1 MWETFSQVKINILLL
16 DTVQQMPS
24 YARFL
29 KDLCANKRATSVSW
43 KAFLATSASSILSY
57 QILVKYKDPGCR
69 TISIIIGDQLVHRAL
84 LDLWAN
90 VNLIPFTEY
99 ERQGL
104 GELKPTKMII
114 RLADR
119 STRLP
124 RGIVEDVRVGEVI
137 YPVDFV
143 VIETATVSNLAS

>member
-1 MWETFSQVKINILLL
+1 
-16 DTVQQMPS
+16 
-24 YARFL
+24 
-29 KDLCANKRATSVSW
+29 
-43 KAFLATSASSILSY
+43 
-57 QILVKYKDPGCR
+57 
-69 TISIIIGDQLVHRAL
+69 
-84 LDLWAN
+84 
-90 VNLIPFTEY
+90 
-99 ERQGL
+99 
-104 GELKPTKMII
+104 MII